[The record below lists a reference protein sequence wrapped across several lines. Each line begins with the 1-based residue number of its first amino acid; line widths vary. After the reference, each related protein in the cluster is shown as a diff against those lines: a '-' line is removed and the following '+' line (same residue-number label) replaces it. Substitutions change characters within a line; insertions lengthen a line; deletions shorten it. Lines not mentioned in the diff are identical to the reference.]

1 MATGEGLR
9 ARVEAMLKAHTG
21 ADELVTDEEGDWV
34 VASGSARYYVRLT
47 EDDPPVLIVYA
58 HILVG
63 VTATPKLY
71 ETLNAVNGY
80 IRFGRLFHQ
89 GDAVLASTELQASTM
104 DAEELA
110 AACRSIAG
118 LADHYDDLFQAEFG
132 GRRQIDGDDATAE
145 TQPGSS

>member
-1 MATGEGLR
+1 MATTEGLR
-9 ARVEAMLKAHTG
+9 ARVEAMLKQHAG
-21 ADELVTDEEGDWV
+21 VDELMSDEEGDWPV
-34 VASGSARYYVRLT
+34 RSGSAEYYVRLT
-47 EDDPPVLIVYA
+47 DGEPPIVIVYA

-80 IRFGRLFHQ
+80 ITFGRMFHQ
-89 GDAVLASTELQASTM
+89 GDAVLVSTELMAETM
-104 DAEELA
+104 EADELG

-132 GRRQIDGDDATAE
+132 GRRFEDGDGAAT
-145 TQPGSS
+145 G